1 MQCHGSET
9 GDAAAGEGGP
19 VILLGN
25 PNVGKSVIFGH
36 LTGRYVVVANYPG
49 TTVEV
54 TRGAA
59 NFNGRKRTVID
70 TPGVN
75 SLTPLSEDERVAR
88 NILLTER
95 PHCVVLIAD
104 TKNLA
109 RSFLLALQ
117 VAELEL
123 PFVICLNMID
133 EAEEQG
139 VAVARQR
146 LREFFGVDAVETVAT
161 RRQGIEELVESLER
175 PTRARCAVRY
185 DDAIERAAA
194 EAENELPPET
204 TGRRGLALMLLAGDE
219 TLADALGLSPGARAR
234 IATISQ
240 RLQSGYREPMGY
252 VIGRQRLGTVR
263 QIMGEVY
270 SISARRRRPLSVLI
284 GEWAIHP
291 IAGIPILLAVL
302 YAVYKFVGELGAGT
316 LVDFLEGVVFKD
328 YIDPAAEWLANVLLP
343 AAVLRD
349 FFVGEYGQVTMAL
362 SYGVAIILPVVGT
375 FFLAFSL
382 LEDSGY
388 LARLAVMANRPFKL
402 LGLNGRAVL
411 PMILGLGCDT
421 MATMTTRIL
430 ETRRERIQ
438 ATLLLALA
446 VPCSAQLG
454 VILGIMADLGTR
466 AVAVWASVVL
476 ATMFVVGFL
485 SARVLP
491 GQRSDFIQE
500 LPPIRVPRLSNV
512 LIKTVARIEWY
523 LKEVLPLFILGTAIL
538 FVIDLVG
545 LLGGIERAA
554 SPLVQGVL
562 GLPRETTQ
570 AFLMG
575 FLRRDYGAA
584 GLFDLTRSGQLTLA
598 QTVVS
603 LVVITLFVPCIANFL
618 MMVKEFGTRTA
629 LAVAAFIFPMA
640 FLVGGLLHLVIRV
653 GGISF

>member
-1 MQCHGSET
+1 MQCHGQNTEDT
-9 GDAAAGEGGP
+9 TAGEEGS

-49 TTVEV
+49 TTVEIA
-54 TRGAA
+54 RGAA
-59 NFNGRKRTVID
+59 SFDGQKQTVID

-88 NILLTER
+88 NILLTEDPR
-95 PHCVVLIAD
+95 CVVLIAD

-109 RSFLLALQ
+109 RSLLLALQ
-117 VAELEL
+117 LSELEM
-123 PFVICLNMID
+123 PFVLCLNMVD
-133 EAEEQG
+133 EAEERG
-139 VAVARQR
+139 VAVARNR
-146 LREFFGVDAVETVAT
+146 LREILGVDAVETVAT
-161 RRQGIEELVESLER
+161 RGQGVEELVNSIER
-175 PTRARCAVRY
+175 PARARCAVRY
-185 DDAIERAAA
+185 DDAIE
-194 EAENELPPET
+194 EAIEAVESVMPPET
-204 TGRRGLALMLLAGDE
+204 EGKRGLALMLLSGDDSIGE
-219 TLADALGLSPGARAR
+219 AIGLSSEATAGVETARERLGAK
-234 IATISQ
+234 
-240 RLQSGYREPMGY
+240 YREPLGY
-252 VIGRQRLGTVR
+252 VIGRQRLDTVHE
-263 QIMGEVY
+263 IMGEVY
-270 SISARRRRPLSVLI
+270 SISARKRRSWSTLI
-284 GEWAIHP
+284 GELAIHP
-291 IAGIPILLAVL
+291 LAGIPVLLAVL

-316 LVDFLEGVVFKD
+316 LVDFMETTVFGE
-328 YIDPAAEWLANVLLP
+328 YVSPAATWLADRLLP
-343 AAVLRD
+343 AEVLRD

-362 SYGVAIILPVVGT
+362 SYGIAIILPVVGT

-411 PMILGLGCDT
+411 PMVLGLGCDT

-430 ETRRERIQ
+430 DTRRERIQ

-466 AVAVWASVVL
+466 AVAVWAGVVL
-476 ATMFVVGFL
+476 ATMFIVGFL
-485 SARVLP
+485 AARVLP

-512 LIKTVARIEWY
+512 IIKTLARIEWY
-523 LKEVLPLFILGTAIL
+523 LKEVIPLFLIGTAIL
-538 FVIDLVG
+538 FFLDLTG

-554 SPLVQGVL
+554 SPLVQGLL
-562 GLPRETTQ
+562 GLPGETTQ

-584 GLFDLTRSGQLTLA
+584 GLFDLSRGGQLTIA

-618 MMVKEFGTRTA
+618 MMVKEFGSRTA
-629 LAVAAFIFPMA
+629 LAVAGFIIPTA

-653 GGISF
+653 GDIGF